1 MNQPRQEG
9 EIHRADPAY
18 RRRMWAWLAFIVVAG
33 ALALFALQ
41 LWLGTLRAGM
51 AADGGQA
58 FGLWVHRLLAGLC
71 VVIAIAAIAFG
82 AWLRRLA
89 EATRRDRRWPPNA
102 MRTSSDVRVRYLT
115 SADSLV
121 TQFRAGSVVLF
132 VAAAMFLAWAAWL
145 VRSGG

>member
-18 RRRMWAWLAFIVVAG
+18 RRQMWAWFGFTVVAG
-33 ALALFALQ
+33 ALVLFALQ
-41 LWLGTLRAGM
+41 YWLDGLRADMG
-51 AADGGQA
+51 ADDGRA
-58 FGLWVHRLLAGLC
+58 FGMWLHRLIAGLC
-71 VVIAIAAIAFG
+71 VAFAVAAIIFG

-115 SADSLV
+115 SADALV
-121 TQFRAGSVVLF
+121 SQFRTGSVVLF
-132 VAAAMFLAWAAWL
+132 VFAALFLAWAAWL
-145 VRSGG
+145 VLSGG